1 MKKDCGEKR
10 SKTWVEKLDY
20 SGRHNA
26 GWTESVVGVALLARR
41 SVADDDDYN
50 EE

>member
-1 MKKDCGEKR
+1 
-10 SKTWVEKLDY
+10 VEKLDC

-26 GWTESVVGVALLARR
+26 GWTESVVVVALLARGWQ
-41 SVADDDDYN
+41 DDDDYN